1 MSLFVCTTEQPLA
14 SICLNLHLQRANM
27 LLMSCFIS
35 YLFSQLYISCN
46 RRPGITSRL
55 VRICVSR
62 CGRHQVRMC
71 ACVLLGPVGSVG
83 RPPLPANTHTPA
95 AHTHLTQR
103 LPGPAMVRRQVWYGS
118 SVNSD
123 KLCVLHISPPR
134 AHPNTNSRAAGITQE
149 SVRAIGVRAGSI
161 IVDLQLL
168 SSTSDLDGRRSSPQ
182 EAYAARRITY
192 GTD

>member
-1 MSLFVCTTEQPLA
+1 
-14 SICLNLHLQRANM
+14 M
-27 LLMSCFIS
+27 LVLSCFIS
-35 YLFSQLYISCN
+35 FFLSQLYISCN
-46 RRPGITSRL
+46 RRPRITSRL
-55 VRICVSR
+55 VWICVSR

-71 ACVLLGPVGSVG
+71 AFVLFGPVGSLR
-83 RPPLPANTHTPA
+83 RPLLPADTHTPA
-95 AHTHLTQR
+95 AHTHLTQT
-103 LPGPAMVRRQVWYGS
+103 LPRPAIVRRQVWYGS

-168 SSTSDLDGRRSSPQ
+168 SSISDVDGRPLQR
-182 EAYAARRITY
+182 
-192 GTD
+192 G